1 MLRFR
6 DVIIAIVA
14 SVIAGAA
21 HAATPKNALGAI
33 AVSPNGKTVLAA
45 GDNRVLYVLN
55 ANKLSVK
62 KSIWIGVNPLSI
74 HYAKKGGT
82 IAIHDTTNGLTFYD
96 TKTWKPIAG
105 VADAVSIAV
114 AEKAHWIIAA
124 GRTRGRGENAETS
137 LYAYDLATGKQVLS
151 VKAKTSVQAIGA
163 LTDASRI
170 FALSRPI
177 KTEDEKTEKPPANL
191 KGEDRDKFRQEHDG
205 RVSQFVT
212 FGKDGKEIGRYT
224 TWYSSTSFVQ
234 LVALGKID
242 PGTDLQQHQ
251 CRSRSYRQADPNCS
265 RPRTVSITVSA
276 IRSPTAGWQAAG
288 FQMVLSSISPIAR
301 QLPSRS
307 TRSVVGRNIFKG
319 FATARNGTI
328 YGGTSAYRLAKI
340 APDGAVIMVVPV
352 Y

>member
-14 SVIAGAA
+14 LMIAGAA

-96 TKTWKPIAG
+96 TKTWKLIAG

-114 AEKAHWIIAA
+114 AEKANWIIAA

-234 LVALGKID
+234 LVALGKSTLALTYNNINADLDRTGKQTKLFKTKNRINYGFGHSVTHGRLASGGLSNGAILNLTDRTSVAFKID
-242 PGTDLQQHQ
+242 KIG
-251 CRSRSYRQADPNCS
+251 
-265 RPRTVSITVSA
+265 
-276 IRSPTAGWQAAG
+276 GW
-288 FQMVLSSISPIAR
+288 PEY
-301 QLPSRS
+301 
-307 TRSVVGRNIFKG
+307 FKG
-319 FATARNGTI
+319 FATAKDGTI